1 MCVMV
6 VKIFGGSSSAHSSS
20 LVSFY
25 YSESVKVNVMLKSFN
40 TTFSLFASATSV
52 AELENVFKTI
62 VCLIN
67 FYSHWAGTLLL
78 LFSYFSDFISDCV
91 LILGMALLRYHELHL
106 VRIT

>member
-1 MCVMV
+1 M
-6 VKIFGGSSSAHSSS
+6 
-20 LVSFY
+20 SFY
-25 YSESVKVNVMLKSFN
+25 YSQSVKVNVMLKSFN

-62 VCLIN
+62 VCLID

-91 LILGMALLRYHELHL
+91 IILGIALLKISQIALGENY
-106 VRIT
+106 